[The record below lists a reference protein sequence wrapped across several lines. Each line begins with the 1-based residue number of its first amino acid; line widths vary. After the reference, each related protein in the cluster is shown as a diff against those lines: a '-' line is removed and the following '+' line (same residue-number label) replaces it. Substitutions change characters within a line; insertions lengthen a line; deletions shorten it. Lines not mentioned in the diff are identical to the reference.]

1 MEYGLL
7 KFSHILGAVL
17 SAPGLSAFGWPT
29 SARASSASLSRS
41 QHGNTLQQ
49 WALHGR
55 FSVWQSARNQRLKA
69 PYYALKSATKVPN
82 PIDFAGLSGDS

>member
-41 QHGNTLQQ
+41 QHSNTLQQ

-55 FSVWQSARNQRLKA
+55 FSVWQLATKPAPLGALLRLKIRDE
-69 PYYALKSATKVPN
+69 SAKPH
-82 PIDFAGLSGDS
+82 